1 MRNII
6 YILLFLPVFI
16 FGQAASKIDNKIS
29 IGTIETIQSAILNEK
44 REILVYTP
52 SAGGV
57 DSKTRYPVMYLLD
70 GYSFFHSATGM
81 VQYLSA
87 IGKMPEMIVVAIVN
101 TDRVRDLTPSHST
114 SWSNG
119 EQDADHFKNSGGGE
133 KFISFIER
141 ELIPYIDSHYKTEPY
156 RMFVGHSLGGLMV
169 MNTLINNPELFN
181 SYVAIDPTIWWDDKT
196 IMKQAAIVLKQKEF
210 TGKKLFFA
218 SANTMNKGM
227 DTIRVAK
234 DTANGNLHV
243 RHNLQFREILKKNK
257 DNKLDWK
264 WKFYTDDNHPAVPLI
279 AEYDAL
285 RFFFK
290 NYELPLELDDRSINA
305 EFIQNH
311 YQNISVMLGYSV
323 PPPQSIVNFLGY
335 NNLSGKLYDKAYSFF
350 KMNIDNYPASSNAHD
365 SMGDF
370 YVEKKDR
377 KKAIASFE
385 KALSLK
391 EVSETRKK
399 LEKLQA
405 KK

>member
-1 MRNII
+1 MRNIL
-6 YILLFLPVFI
+6 YILLFLPLTS
-16 FGQAASKIDNKIS
+16 FGQASNQNDNKIS
-29 IGTIETIQSAILNEK
+29 IGTIETIQSTILNEK
-44 REILVYTP
+44 REMLVYVP
-52 SAGGV
+52 SSGSATN
-57 DSKTRYPVMYLLD
+57 KTRYPVMYLLD

-101 TDRVRDLTPSHST
+101 TDRVRDLTPTHST
-114 SWSNG
+114 SWSDG
-119 EQDADHFKNSGGGE
+119 EQDANHFKNSGGGE

-156 RMFVGHSLGGLMV
+156 RMFVGHSLGGLTV
-169 MNTLINNPELFN
+169 LNTLINNPKLFN
-181 SYVAIDPTIWWDDKT
+181 SYMAIDPTIWWDNKT
-196 IMKQAAIVLKQKEF
+196 IMTQAAIVLKQKQY

-234 DTANGNLHV
+234 DTAIGNLHV
-243 RHNLQFREILKKNK
+243 RHNLQFREILKENKN
-257 DNKLDWK
+257 NKLDWK
-264 WKFYTDDNHPAVPLI
+264 WKYYTDDNHPSVPLI

-290 NYELPLELDDRSINA
+290 NYELPKELDDRSINA
-305 EFIQNH
+305 EYIQNH
-311 YQNISVMLGYSV
+311 YQNISVMLGFSV
-323 PPPQSIVNFLGY
+323 LPPQSAINFLGY
-335 NNLSGKLYDKAYSFF
+335 NNLSSKLYDKAYSFF
-350 KMNIDNYPASSNAHD
+350 KMNIDNYPASSNAYD

-370 YVEKKDR
+370 YVEKDDR
-377 KKAIASFE
+377 KKAIESFE

-391 EVSETRKK
+391 EVHETRKK
-399 LEKLQA
+399 LVKLQA